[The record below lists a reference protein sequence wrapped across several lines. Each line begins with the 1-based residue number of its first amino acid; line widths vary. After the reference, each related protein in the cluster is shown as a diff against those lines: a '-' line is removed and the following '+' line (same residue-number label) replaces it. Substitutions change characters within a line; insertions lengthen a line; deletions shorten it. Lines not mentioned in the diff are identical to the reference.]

1 MGAANGEGGVG
12 VLETLPFRA
21 ARFLCASAKFYSALL
36 RGLQLRFGCVSRDG
50 HERRSFKEVT
60 LNVEAFQGYSS
71 SSSSSSSF
79 LVLHL
84 SASGGVRH
92 KAVDLAGGHQEIYA
106 LHVLP
111 LKEGVS
117 E

>member
-1 MGAANGEGGVG
+1 M
-12 VLETLPFRA
+12 LETLPFRA

-71 SSSSSSSF
+71 SSSSF
-79 LVLHL
+79 LVLQL